1 MNFCIWIYKK
11 ICRSKSHRPRTHT
24 AGEKQQ
30 VKEKNVKPPLRK
42 YNSFPYHMFMNEAGY
57 SSDESIKSAF
67 NERR

>member
-1 MNFCIWIYKK
+1 MYFVFCIHKNIR
-11 ICRSKSHRPRTHT
+11 RSKSHRPRTHT